1 MRHLGRPASRHGR
14 LAAEGTIVV
23 IIVAFLAGTNGVAAA
38 VTYDDGGGVGTVLAA
53 RALGGLL
60 LGAAVA
66 VFQRRLL
73 PTRPAAPTIGL
84 LALVLTT
91 NAVTFFYAVDRLS
104 PGVVAI
110 ILFSYPALVVVASAL
125 LGWSHLTPLGGLAV
139 CVSFAGVLAL
149 VGFPGESLDPL
160 GLLLAILGAV
170 SAAVYM
176 LLVQTAMK
184 RTSPIGAFAAAGA
197 GSGLMLLIL
206 AATAGRHELPGP
218 RGWVALA
225 WIAIL
230 GTATAHILLF
240 HGIRL
245 IGSARAATIGPIE
258 VLFSVALAL
267 ALVEE
272 RITWGTLVGGLLV
285 ILGAVVTPWL
295 EGRRLDRRRA

>member
-1 MRHLGRPASRHGR
+1 MRLLAWPALRHGQ

-23 IIVAFLAGTNGVAAA
+23 VTVAFLAGTNGVAAA

-60 LGAAVA
+60 LGTGVA

-73 PTRPAAPTIGL
+73 PRRPSGPAIGL

-110 ILFSYPALVVVASAL
+110 ILFSYPALVVIASAL
-125 LGWSHLTPLGGLAV
+125 LGWSRLTRLGLLAV
-139 CVSFAGVLAL
+139 LVSFAGVIAL
-149 VGFPGESLDPL
+149 VGIPGGSLDPL
-160 GLLLAILGAV
+160 GLLLAALGAV

-176 LLVQTAMK
+176 LLAQAAVK
-184 RTSPIGAFAAAGA
+184 RTSPIGAFAAAGT
-197 GSGLMLLIL
+197 GSGLILLLL
-206 AATAGRHELPGP
+206 ATTTGQHDLPGT
-218 RGWVALA
+218 RGWVALT

-258 VLFSVALAL
+258 VLFSVVLAVL
-267 ALVEE
+267 LVDE
-272 RITWGTLVGGLLV
+272 RVTWGTLIGGILV
-285 ILGAVVTPWL
+285 ILGAVITPWI
-295 EGRRLDRRRA
+295 ERRRAR